1 MASVVRDSF
10 PRSIVH
16 TLSVQEALDSSCDR
30 GENTYYYYYYY
41 YYIVSFSDEWLVLQ
55 TLYVLSTFIFGFSI
69 WADLRKRIQTARI
82 DSVMKIQ

>member
-1 MASVVRDSF
+1 MVRDSF

-16 TLSVQEALDSSCDR
+16 SLSVQEALDSSCDW
-30 GENTYYYYYYY
+30 GENT
-41 YYIVSFSDEWLVLQ
+41 IIFTVSFSDDWFVLQ